1 MQRHDIAIVMFPAGV
16 GPLWGVCLLTHSC
29 RERVDCI
36 LGKRNSFMMFQAA
49 KDRICS
55 CIVESARACILV
67 PERSMDICFA
77 QCHWRT
83 VETGLSLF
91 QFTDVSTLTLAMIA
105 RFENF
110 LGIWLTP
117 ANLYFVM
124 FQVDQD
130 HPPLVDSGER
140 ARKFN
145 VAVCMYLFFARAV
158 QYAIASRDFLDTYI
172 LDISGSNETVG
183 QIESICGIAALI
195 VLMPCGYLADR
206 CKRLRLLRFLA
217 LLKAIPTVMAFVAVR
232 QKNLLLLQVAMVLL
246 AVVPCGIG
254 TPFSFAHADILV
266 NTLLIHVNTV
276 DL

>member
-1 MQRHDIAIVMFPAGV
+1 
-16 GPLWGVCLLTHSC
+16 
-29 RERVDCI
+29 
-36 LGKRNSFMMFQAA
+36 
-49 KDRICS
+49 
-55 CIVESARACILV
+55 
-67 PERSMDICFA
+67 
-77 QCHWRT
+77 
-83 VETGLSLF
+83 
-91 QFTDVSTLTLAMIA
+91 MIA

-110 LGIWLTP
+110 LSIWLSP
-117 ANLYFVM
+117 ASLYSVM

-254 TPFSFAHADILV
+254 TPFSFAHADILLLV
-266 NTLLIHVNTV
+266 NRLLIHVNTV

>member
-29 RERVDCI
+29 RKGGLHTWEAKQFSWCFR
-36 LGKRNSFMMFQAA
+36 FQAA

-77 QCHWRT
+77 QSHW
-83 VETGLSLF
+83 EDCGNWFSLF

-110 LGIWLTP
+110 LSIWLSP
-117 ANLYFVM
+117 ASLYSVM

-158 QYAIASRDFLDTYI
+158 QYAIASRDFF
-172 LDISGSNETVG
+172 
-183 QIESICGIAALI
+183 
-195 VLMPCGYLADR
+195 GYLHPGH
-206 CKRLRLLRFLA
+206 LWF
-217 LLKAIPTVMAFVAVR
+217 
-232 QKNLLLLQVAMVLL
+232 
-246 AVVPCGIG
+246 
-254 TPFSFAHADILV
+254 
-266 NTLLIHVNTV
+266 
-276 DL
+276 